1 MEEIF
6 KLFYN
11 SLEKPIDIKGIL
23 LSPFLEND
31 KIVWKFDNPGDIS
44 FSIYILESYLK
55 DLFYAFC
62 KQAEMTLVPSLPI
75 FWDIDSPKTLYI
87 NEELKS
93 KIEQSLLDINN
104 LVLCYDNTYLEC
116 NSQLFNWELSQEDP
130 ETIFLVVNFKLFDI
144 FIDNDSVD
152 STKAIEWIEEY
163 YYEGD
168 ANIDAEQLLDPT
180 SFIILEEE
188 LISDES
194 FMNMLCISVTI
205 DYICSE
211 DNHMAS
217 SDVFFDDDKEVSD
230 EVVKS
235 NKDLL
240 AEAIAK
246 LSPEELALIDPNWLK
261 EAQKEEEEI
270 SFTYM
275 ECFISI
281 EDKYEL
287 EDISIFSIETDCDFE
302 FQDSYDKIWISF
314 DKDTNEVYRVIEIP
328 DNVDTTGRCGNSTY
342 ILNSFN
348 SHKEALVFF
357 QNLKTISFKKLK
369 KLAGYPQN
377 ENLCYFITQKKKI
390 ISTDDYKVEI
400 LKTYHENGAVKE
412 EIEAVNGKGHGIY
425 KLYYDN
431 CQLKVAIR
439 YENGHQLDGVVDSF
453 DENGFLIRT
462 VEIINGNKN
471 GHFKEFY
478 PSGTI
483 KKEGEYEDD
492 EIIGKPIEYLEDGSI
507 KEDNED
513 EYLEGLELDS
523 NKSITFIDKTAFI
536 NKLKNL
542 DESSIIEIRF
552 DSEKWS
558 INDKATVAGIW
569 NGKNYILY
577 ADEWIKN
584 AELIWEETLEE
595 LINLLT
601 DNELEDIDS
610 NNCWLGLE
618 GSDGSNIE
626 VNKIEWEPSLSIE
639 DEKKFK
645 DEYGD
650 GIKLFREGQVDNDLF
665 FEAGAIIGI
674 RVITED
680 EEFYLT
686 EEENIDEPTALAF
699 TPYEIENLGETDH
712 VEENNKKRL
721 IYKK

>member
-1 MEEIF
+1 M
-6 KLFYN
+6 
-11 SLEKPIDIKGIL
+11 
-23 LSPFLEND
+23 
-31 KIVWKFDNPGDIS
+31 V
-44 FSIYILESYLK
+44 
-55 DLFYAFC
+55 
-62 KQAEMTLVPSLPI
+62 
-75 FWDIDSPKTLYI
+75 
-87 NEELKS
+87 
-93 KIEQSLLDINN
+93 EQN
-104 LVLCYDNTYLEC
+104 
-116 NSQLFNWELSQEDP
+116 
-130 ETIFLVVNFKLFDI
+130 
-144 FIDNDSVD
+144 
-152 STKAIEWIEEY
+152 
-163 YYEGD
+163 
-168 ANIDAEQLLDPT
+168 
-180 SFIILEEE
+180 
-188 LISDES
+188 
-194 FMNMLCISVTI
+194 
-205 DYICSE
+205 
-211 DNHMAS
+211 
-217 SDVFFDDDKEVSD
+217 
-230 EVVKS
+230 
-235 NKDLL
+235 
-240 AEAIAK
+240 
-246 LSPEELALIDPNWLK
+246 
-261 EAQKEEEEI
+261 
-270 SFTYM
+270 
-275 ECFISI
+275 
-281 EDKYEL
+281 
-287 EDISIFSIETDCDFE
+287 
-302 FQDSYDKIWISF
+302 
-314 DKDTNEVYRVIEIP
+314 
-328 DNVDTTGRCGNSTY
+328 
-342 ILNSFN
+342 
-348 SHKEALVFF
+348 
-357 QNLKTISFKKLK
+357 
-369 KLAGYPQN
+369 
-377 ENLCYFITQKKKI
+377 
-390 ISTDDYKVEI
+390 
-400 LKTYHENGAVKE
+400 
-412 EIEAVNGKGHGIY
+412 NGKGHGIY

-686 EEENIDEPTALAF
+686 EEENIDESDDDNEYYNDNSFHLGYILGQISYEDEYELEDITLYCIQVEYDDCDF
-699 TPYEIENLGETDH
+699 GFEGIIWISFDEETDEPYRVIEVPDDFDLEENIGGNYSLGSFNSYGEATRFIENLKTISFNKLKELTGYPDN
-712 VEENNKKRL
+712 ENLCYFRNN
-721 IYKK
+721 IG